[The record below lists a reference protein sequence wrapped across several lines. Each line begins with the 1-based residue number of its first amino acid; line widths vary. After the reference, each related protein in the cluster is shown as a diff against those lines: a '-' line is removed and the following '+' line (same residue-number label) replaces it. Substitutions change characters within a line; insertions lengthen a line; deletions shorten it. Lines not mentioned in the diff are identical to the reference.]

1 MFVPIKFP
9 VLISTIKILHKLR
22 NKEDICLHFFCVRF
36 SKFASYRSEQ
46 RNCFYC
52 PSYVPVISL
61 VEGDFDKKEIGF
73 EMAVFVFLFYISVSF
88 CENILVSDPVAHAK
102 CFVYSSYNSISFH

>member
-1 MFVPIKFP
+1 MCVRIKFP
-9 VLISTIKILHKLR
+9 LISTIKILHKLR
-22 NKEDICLHFFCVRF
+22 NKEDICLHFFFVRF
-36 SKFASYRSEQ
+36 SKFASYWSEQ

-73 EMAVFVFLFYISVSF
+73 EMAVFVSV
-88 CENILVSDPVAHAK
+88 LHK
-102 CFVYSSYNSISFH
+102 CFILGKHLSFRSSCTCQVFCLFQL